1 MKLKNDAY
9 AIQQENLAAEA
20 TFADKEYIESFEGEE
35 LVPGFN
41 DIREY
46 NGAYFDI
53 ESSLDF
59 AIHIGA
65 EHMPEQADGLTVID
79 YKGDRLIADVD
90 TYVRKGVAFQS
101 DEVEEF
107 MQFLGAKEVVA

>member
-1 MKLKNDAY
+1 MLQIDVKQA
-9 AIQQENLAAEA
+9 NLAAEA
-20 TFADKEYIESFEGEE
+20 TFAAKEYIESFEGEE
-35 LVPGFN
+35 LVHGFN

-46 NGAYFDI
+46 NGEYFDT

-65 EHMPEQADGLTVID
+65 EHLPEQADGLTVID
-79 YKGDRLIADVD
+79 YKGDRLIADID

-101 DEVEEF
+101 DEVKEF
-107 MQFLGAKEVVA
+107 LQEIGAHEVSEDE